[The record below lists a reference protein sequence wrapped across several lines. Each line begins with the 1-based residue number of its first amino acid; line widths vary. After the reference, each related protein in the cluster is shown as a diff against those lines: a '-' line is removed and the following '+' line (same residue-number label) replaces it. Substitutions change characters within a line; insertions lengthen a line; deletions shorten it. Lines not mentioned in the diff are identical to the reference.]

1 MENNIKYLKSSLNDE
16 IAYCHDDIGS
26 DISIFFFGG
35 YSSDMSGTKATALS
49 KWCIEKKYNFLR
61 FDYSGH
67 GQSDG
72 KFEDGGIT
80 KWSVEANEI
89 FEKFHNKKNII
100 IGSSMGGWISLIV
113 TKKNI
118 STVHGLIGIASA
130 PDFVVGEWNRLSQE
144 QKDKIKKEGK
154 IIINWTDYEEDYVIT
169 YKFLKDGM
177 ENMLLKNPIPITC
190 PIRLLHG
197 RLDEVVSI
205 STSQKIIDQ
214 IQSKDK
220 DLLIIEDGDHSL
232 SRESD
237 LNLLFNKIEDLV
249 NA

>member
-1 MENNIKYLKSSLNDE
+1 M
-16 IAYCHDDIGS
+16 
-26 DISIFFFGG
+26 
-35 YSSDMSGTKATALS
+35 
-49 KWCIEKKYNFLR
+49 
-61 FDYSGH
+61 
-67 GQSDG
+67 
-72 KFEDGGIT
+72 
-80 KWSVEANEI
+80 
-89 FEKFHNKKNII
+89 
-100 IGSSMGGWISLIV
+100 
-113 TKKNI
+113 
-118 STVHGLIGIASA
+118 
-130 PDFVVGEWNRLSQE
+130 
-144 QKDKIKKEGK
+144 
-154 IIINWTDYEEDYVIT
+154 
-169 YKFLKDGM
+169 M

>member
-1 MENNIKYLKSSLNDE
+1 MKNKLHRK
-16 IAYCHDDIGS
+16 
-26 DISIFFFGG
+26 
-35 YSSDMSGTKATALS
+35 
-49 KWCIEKKYNFLR
+49 
-61 FDYSGH
+61 
-67 GQSDG
+67 
-72 KFEDGGIT
+72 
-80 KWSVEANEI
+80 
-89 FEKFHNKKNII
+89 HNKPVI
-100 IGSSMGGWISLIV
+100 LD
-113 TKKNI
+113 
-118 STVHGLIGIASA
+118 
-130 PDFVVGEWNRLSQE
+130 PDNA
-144 QKDKIKKEGK
+144 
-154 IIINWTDYEEDYVIT
+154 WTDYEEDYVIT